1 MTKLVQV
8 GRILQLITTRG
19 DAEPISNAFVTPFHS
34 HEVPNINIL
43 LYFAVVS
50 HNAGLDDLQ
59 MPAVLVL
66 IERLCNVASRQGYPI
81 MVNSFTVHR

>member
-1 MTKLVQV
+1 M
-8 GRILQLITTRG
+8 R

-43 LYFAVVS
+43 LYFAVLS
-50 HNAGLDDLQ
+50 HNAGLNDAQL
-59 MPAVLVL
+59 PAVLVL
-66 IERLCNVASRQGYPI
+66 IERLCTTAACQGFPI